1 MEEQLAK
8 AQKKQ
13 LRANNKLLKE
23 NLEEEKRV
31 ARKAAKVVREKEK
44 AEQAAG
50 KECQQQA
57 CDAAKATQLYRRGK
71 RKASQSS
78 TQEKKRQKRVVDV
91 PSHIQAGVAAQQVP
105 PKRTRTRSIQA
116 PKKI

>member
-1 MEEQLAK
+1 VGGYRRETVFRSPSKRQEAEARYEVLQRLKMEEQLTK

-31 ARKAAKVVREKEK
+31 AREAAKVVREKEK

-50 KECQQQA
+50 KSVS
-57 CDAAKATQLYRRGK
+57 ATSLRR
-71 RKASQSS
+71 RQSYS
-78 TQEKKRQKRVVDV
+78 TV
-91 PSHIQAGVAAQQVP
+91 PKG
-105 PKRTRTRSIQA
+105 
-116 PKKI
+116 